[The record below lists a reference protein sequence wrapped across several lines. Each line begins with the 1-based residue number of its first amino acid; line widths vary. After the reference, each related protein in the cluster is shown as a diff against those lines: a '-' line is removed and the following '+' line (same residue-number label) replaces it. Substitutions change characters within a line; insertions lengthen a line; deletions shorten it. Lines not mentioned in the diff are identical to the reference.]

1 MMPPGLSTAENA
13 QREEGGTSAVKRIIL
28 VVTVA
33 AMTVA
38 MTTLG
43 VAGLAMAQAPS
54 PEELDLPSAEDLSRS
69 IGFYPDPDVPGCWF
83 APGGMYVC
91 AE

>member
-1 MMPPGLSTAENA
+1 MMPRGFSRAMNA
-13 QREEGGTSAVKRIIL
+13 QREEGGISAVKRIIL
-28 VVTVA
+28 VLTVA
-33 AMTVA
+33 AMTVL

-54 PEELDLPSAEDLSRS
+54 ELELDLPSAEDLSRS